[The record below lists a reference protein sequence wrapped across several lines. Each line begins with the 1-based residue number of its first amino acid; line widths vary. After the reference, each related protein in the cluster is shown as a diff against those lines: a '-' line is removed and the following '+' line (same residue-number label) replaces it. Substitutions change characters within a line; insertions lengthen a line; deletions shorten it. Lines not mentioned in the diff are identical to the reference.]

1 MATLALV
8 QHHCIMALNDELYD
22 VLIVGGGPGG
32 LTAATYLRRFRRS
45 VAVIDKGHSRLSLI
59 PVSHNYPGFP
69 DGVNGA
75 ELLERMRTQLRHYGG
90 EVHDGEV
97 LELTRS
103 GDLCFVA
110 RTSIGEVRARTVL
123 LASGVIDGGMPMERW
138 HEAVACG
145 AIRLCPVC
153 DGYDVKG
160 KKVGVLA
167 CEQKPV
173 NHALFLRTYCE
184 HVTLFDR
191 EKQSEYSDTD
201 RERLQAGQ
209 VRHIAS
215 PCVCVTLTDDMK
227 PVVHT
232 ADGEEFQF
240 DVVYPM
246 LGETARST
254 LAVSL
259 GAEVTDCEKLLVD
272 HKQQTTVPG
281 LFAVG
286 DVVRGLNQIAVATGQ
301 AAVAATCIHNA
312 LPARY
317 A

>member
-1 MATLALV
+1 
-8 QHHCIMALNDELYD
+8 MALTDDLYD

-69 DGVNGA
+69 AGVNGA
-75 ELLERMRTQLRHYGG
+75 ELLYRMREQLRQYGG
-90 EVHDGEV
+90 EVTQGEV
-97 LELTRS
+97 HELARDA
-103 GDLCFVA
+103 DLNFVA
-110 RTSIGEVRARTVL
+110 QTSEGEVRARVVL
-123 LASGVIDGGMPMERW
+123 LASGVVDGGMPMERW
-138 HEAVACG
+138 HDAVACG
-145 AIRLCPVC
+145 AVRLCPVC

-160 KKVGVLA
+160 QKVAILA
-167 CEQKPV
+167 CEQRPV
-173 NHALFLRTYCE
+173 NHALFLRTFSDS
-184 HVTLFDR
+184 VTLFDR
-191 EKQSEYSDTD
+191 EKQPAYSEAD
-201 RERLQAGQ
+201 EARLKAAQ
-209 VRHIAS
+209 VRHMGSAS
-215 PCVCVTLTDDMK
+215 CAVTLSDEDK

-232 ADGEEFQF
+232 ADGKEYEF

-246 LGETARST
+246 LGETARSS
-254 LAVSL
+254 LAVAL
-259 GAEVTDCEKLLVD
+259 GAQVSDCEKLVVD

-301 AAVAATCIHNA
+301 AAVAATCIHNC

>member
-1 MATLALV
+1 MTIDGD
-8 QHHCIMALNDELYD
+8 HLYD
-22 VLIVGGGPGG
+22 VLIIGGGPGG

-45 VAVIDKGHSRLSLI
+45 IALIDKGHSRLSLI

-69 DGVNGA
+69 EGVHGCD
-75 ELLERMRTQLRHYGG
+75 LLDRMRAQLREYGG
-90 EVHDGEV
+90 EVTHGEV
-97 LELTRS
+97 HELAH
-103 GDLCFVA
+103 GQDLCFTA
-110 RTSIGEVRARTVL
+110 QTSAGEVRARTVL
-123 LASGVIDGGMPMERW
+123 LATGVADGGMPMERW
-138 HEAVACG
+138 SDAVGCG

-160 KKVGVLA
+160 QKVAVLA

-173 NHALFLRTYCE
+173 NHALFLRTFCE
-184 HVTLFDR
+184 NVTLFDR
-191 EKQSEYSDTD
+191 DRQAEYSDQD
-201 RERLQAGQ
+201 RERLKAAQ
-209 VRHIAS
+209 VRHIGS
-215 PCVCVTLTDDMK
+215 PSVRVSLNDQDK

-232 ADGEEFQF
+232 ADGKEYEF
-240 DVVYPM
+240 DSVYPM

-254 LAVSL
+254 LAVAL
-259 GAEVTDCEKLLVD
+259 GADVDDCGKLVVD
-272 HKQQTTVPG
+272 QRQQTSVPG